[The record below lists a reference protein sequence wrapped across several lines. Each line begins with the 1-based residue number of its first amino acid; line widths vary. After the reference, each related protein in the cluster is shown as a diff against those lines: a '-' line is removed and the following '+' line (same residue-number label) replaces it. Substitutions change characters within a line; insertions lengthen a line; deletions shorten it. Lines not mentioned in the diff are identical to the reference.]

1 MPECS
6 EIIRCEK
13 LKERLSDDSAHLF
26 SPHPHRS
33 FFPLMAPETE
43 QQRRRKML
51 VEMEHQRKEKGRRKK
66 RSRI

>member
-1 MPECS
+1 MDLDKS
-6 EIIRCEK
+6 FEK

-26 SPHPHRS
+26 SPHPYRS
-33 FFPLMAPETE
+33 FCPLMAPETE